1 MTQNPGT
8 NPPAP
13 GQTPPGGEPPGQTP
27 PPTTPGQ
34 TPTQAQHP
42 STDHWTEADREYI
55 KRLRKEAED
64 ANDQAKALKKAAD
77 AAEHAKQEAE
87 DAKRREQGQFKEL
100 ADSYKA
106 KVDELTPLATRYQAL
121 SDLVNAQIEAQI
133 KDWPAEVKAFDP
145 GKDAPVE
152 TRQAWVNKSL
162 PLITKLVQGA
172 PGTPGNSPGPKPVG
186 QQQAQQQDVA
196 TLKDRY
202 RASRGPLF

>member
-13 GQTPPGGEPPGQTP
+13 GQTPPGGDPPGQTP
-27 PPTTPGQ
+27 PTIAPEQ
-34 TPTQAQHP
+34 TPTQVQHP

-64 ANDQAKALKKAAD
+64 ANDQAKALKR
-77 AAEHAKQEAE
+77 AAEATERARQEAE
-87 DAKRREQGQFKEL
+87 EAKRREKGEWEEL
-100 ADSYKA
+100 AKGYKS

-133 KDWPAEVKAFDP
+133 KDWPTEIKAFDP

-152 TRQAWVNKSL
+152 TRQEWVNKSI
-162 PLITKLVQGA
+162 PIITKLGQPAPGA
-172 PGTPGNSPGPKPVG
+172 PGNAPGPKPAG
-186 QQQAQQQDVA
+186 AAGNKKDVDE
-196 TLKDRY
+196 LRERY
-202 RASRGPLF
+202 RATRGPLF